1 MASANG
7 VVKGALDFGPPTA
20 RSSRVAHVGRSLK
33 RREDERL
40 LQGRGAYV
48 ADVQRPFTLHL
59 ALVRSP
65 HAHARIRAVDLS
77 AARACPGV
85 VDVVTFGDV
94 PALARPI
101 PMRLAERGQ
110 MSRYLQRPLASDKVR
125 YVGEPVAA
133 VLADDRYRAEDA
145 LAHVRVDYEPL
156 AAVVDTR
163 AAADPGAP
171 LLFESEG
178 TNVVATYTVACGDA
192 ERALAGADLVL
203 RETFRVQRHT
213 GVPMETRG
221 ALAEWDAG
229 RGVLSLWGMT
239 KVPHIN
245 RRILAEH
252 AGLPE
257 HRVHFLSTDVGGAF
271 GIRGEI
277 YPEDILVALLAMRVG
292 RPVRWIEDRREH
304 LQAANHSREQHH
316 EIAVGLRRDGTIL
329 AIHDRFWNDMGAY
342 VRTHGAT
349 APNNTAAYIPGPYR
363 VPHYRADVTCVVTSK
378 TPAGTYRAPGR
389 FESTFVRE
397 RVVDMAARAL
407 DLDPA
412 EIRRRNFISAEA
424 MPYDVGTVTHGSKV
438 VYDSGDFPRLF
449 AWTLDR
455 VGYDAL
461 RATQADARRTGRHVG
476 IGLAYVV
483 EKSGLGPWES
493 ARVVVDVTG
502 AVVVHT
508 GITSVGQGVETAFA
522 QVCADVLGVRYEEV
536 TVRYGDTDALPD
548 SVGTYG
554 SRGTVLGGNAVLGA
568 AERVREKILAVAA
581 RELEAHPAD
590 LELNGGGVHV
600 RGVADRAL
608 TLREV
613 ARAASAGRALTA
625 GAEPGLEA
633 LHYYAQDKMTYGH
646 GAHVAMVE
654 VDADTG
660 AVRILRYAVVHDIG
674 RAINPMLVE
683 GQIIGG
689 LAQGLG
695 AALHEELAYDDAGQL
710 TAGTLMEYHLPV
722 AADMPPVE
730 LCVREEDPSPTNR
743 LGVKGAGEDGIVAAG
758 AAVANA
764 VADALA
770 PLGVKITAL
779 PLRPSRLRELI
790 RRAAGDRPPR

>member
-1 MASANG
+1 
-7 VVKGALDFGPPTA
+7 
-20 RSSRVAHVGRSLK
+20 VG
-33 RREDERL
+33 
-40 LQGRGAYV
+40 
-48 ADVQRPFTLHL
+48 
-59 ALVRSP
+59 SP
-65 HAHARIRAVDLS
+65 HAHGRIRAIDVS
-77 AARACPGV
+77 AARASPGV

-94 PALARPI
+94 PARARPI
-101 PMRLAERGQ
+101 PMRLNERGQ
-110 MSRYLQRPLASDKVR
+110 MRRYLQRPLADDKVR

-156 AAVVDTR
+156 AVLVNTK
-163 AAADPGAP
+163 AAAAPGAP
-171 LLFESEG
+171 RLFESES
-178 TNVVATYTVACGDA
+178 TNVVAAYTIACGDA
-192 ERALAGADLVL
+192 ERALAEADVVL
-203 RETFRVQRHT
+203 RETFDVQRHT
-213 GVPMETRG
+213 AVPMETRG

-229 RGVLSLWGMT
+229 RGMLSLWGMT

-245 RRILAEH
+245 RRIIAEH
-252 AGLPE
+252 AGLAE
-257 HRVHFLSTDVGGAF
+257 HCVHFLSTDVGGAF
-271 GIRGEI
+271 GVRGEI
-277 YPEDILVALLAMRVG
+277 YPEDILVALLAMRTQ

-316 EIAVGLRRDGTIL
+316 EIAVGLRRDGTIV

-363 VPHYRADVTCVVTSK
+363 VSHYRADVTCVVTNK

-389 FESTFVRE
+389 YEAAFVRE

-412 EIRRRNFISAEA
+412 EIRRRNFIPAEA
-424 MPYDVGTVTHGSKV
+424 MPYDLGTSTHGSRV
-438 VYDSGDFPRLF
+438 VYDSGDFPGLF
-449 AWTLDR
+449 AWALER

-461 RATQADARRTGRHVG
+461 RAAQGEARRAGRHVG

-493 ARVVVDVTG
+493 ARVTVDATG

-508 GITSVGQGVETAFA
+508 GITSVGQGVETVFA
-522 QVCADVLGVRYEEV
+522 QVCADVLGVRYEDV
-536 TVRYGDTDALPD
+536 TVRHGDTDALPD

-590 LELNGGGVHV
+590 LELSDGGVRV
-600 RGVADRAL
+600 RGVTDRVL

-613 ARAASAGRALTA
+613 ARAASAGRALAT
-625 GAEPGLEA
+625 GGEPGLEA
-633 LHYYAQDKMTYGH
+633 LHYYAQDTMTYGH
-646 GAHVAMVE
+646 GVHVAVVE
-654 VDADTG
+654 VDAETG

-683 GQIIGG
+683 GQIAGG

-695 AALHEELAYDDAGQL
+695 AALHEELAYDEAGQL
-710 TAGTLMEYHLPV
+710 TAGTLMEYHLPA
-722 AADMPPVE
+722 AADMPPLE

-758 AAVANA
+758 GAVANA

-790 RRAAGDRPPR
+790 RRALER

>member
-1 MASANG
+1 VN
-7 VVKGALDFGPPTA
+7 
-20 RSSRVAHVGRSLK
+20 HVGRSLK

-48 ADVQRPFTLHL
+48 ADVQRPFALHL

-65 HAHARIRAVDLS
+65 HAHARVRAIDVT
-77 AARACPGV
+77 AARACSGV
-85 VDVVTFGDV
+85 VDVVTFHDV

-110 MSRYLQRPLASDKVR
+110 MSRFLQRPLARDKVR
-125 YVGEPVAA
+125 YVGEPVVA

-156 AAVVDTR
+156 PAIVDTR
-163 AAADPGAP
+163 AAAAPDAP

-178 TNVVATYTVACGDA
+178 TNVAASYTVACGDA
-192 ERALAGADLVL
+192 ERALAEADVVL
-203 RETFRVQRHT
+203 RETFDVQRHT
-213 GVPMETRG
+213 AVPMETRG
-221 ALAEWDAG
+221 VVAEWDAG
-229 RGVLSLWGMT
+229 RERLTLWGMT

-245 RRILAEH
+245 RRIIAQH

-257 HRVHFLSTDVGGAF
+257 HCVHFLSTDVGGAF

-277 YPEDILVALLAMRVG
+277 YPEDILVALLAMRAG

-304 LQAANHSREQHH
+304 LQAANHSREQRH
-316 EIAVGLRRDGTIL
+316 EIAVGLSRDGTIL

-363 VPHYRADVTCVVTSK
+363 VPHYRADVTCVVTNK
-378 TPAGTYRAPGR
+378 TPAGTYRGPGR
-389 FESTFVRE
+389 YEAAFVRE
-397 RVVDMAARAL
+397 RLVDMAARAL

-412 EIRRRNFISAEA
+412 EIRRRNFISADA
-424 MPYDVGTVTHGSKV
+424 MPYDLGTTTHGSTV
-438 VYDSGDFPRLF
+438 VYDSGDFPKLF
-449 AWTLDR
+449 AWALDR
-455 VGYDAL
+455 VGYDNL
-461 RATQADARRTGRHVG
+461 RAVQANARGAGRHVG

-493 ARVVVDVTG
+493 ARVTVDSTG

-508 GITSVGQGVETAFA
+508 GITSVGQGVETVFA
-522 QVCADVLGVRYEEV
+522 QLTADVLGVRYEDV

-568 AERVREKILAVAA
+568 AEKVRDKILAIAA

-590 LELNGGGVHV
+590 LELRDGAVHV

-608 TLREV
+608 PLREV
-613 ARAASAGRALTA
+613 ARAASAGRALAA
-625 GAEPGLEA
+625 GAAPGLEA
-633 LHYYAQDKMTYGH
+633 LDYYAQAKMTYGH
-646 GAHVAMVE
+646 GVHVAMVE

-683 GQIIGG
+683 GQLAGG

-695 AALHEELAYDDAGQL
+695 AALHEELAYDEAGQL
-710 TAGTLMEYHLPV
+710 IAGTLMEYHVPV

-758 AAVANA
+758 GAIANA

-779 PLRPSRLRELI
+779 PLRSSRLRELI
-790 RRAAGDRPPR
+790 RRAEGGRPQR

>member
-1 MASANG
+1 MG
-7 VVKGALDFGPPTA
+7 Y
-20 RSSRVAHVGRSLK
+20 VGQSVK

-48 ADVQRPFTLHL
+48 ADIQRPHTLHL
-59 ALVRSP
+59 AVVRSP
-65 HAHARIRAVDLS
+65 HAHARIRAIDLT

-85 VDVVTFGDV
+85 ADAVTFDDV
-94 PALARPI
+94 PELARVI

-110 MSRYLQRPLASDKVR
+110 MRRYLQRPLARDRVR

-145 LAHVRVDYEPL
+145 LAHVQVDYEPL
-156 AAVVDTR
+156 PALVDTR
-163 AAADPGAP
+163 TAAEPGAP

-178 TNVVATYTVACGDA
+178 TNAVAAYTVACGDVD
-192 ERALAGADLVL
+192 RALREADVVL
-203 RETFRVQRHT
+203 RETFDVQRHT
-213 GVPMETRG
+213 AVPLETRG

-229 RGVLSLWGMT
+229 RGVLSMWGMT
-239 KVPHIN
+239 KVPHVN
-245 RRILAEH
+245 RRIVAEH

-271 GIRGEI
+271 GVRGEV
-277 YPEDILVALLAMRVG
+277 YPEDFLVALLAMRTR

-316 EIAVGLRRDGTIL
+316 EIVVGVRRDGTIL

-363 VPHYRADVTCVVTSK
+363 VPHYRADVTCVVTNK

-389 FESTFVRE
+389 FEATFVRE
-397 RVVDMAARAL
+397 RIVDMAARAL
-407 DLDPA
+407 GLDPA
-412 EIRRRNFISAEA
+412 EIRRRNFIPAAA
-424 MPYDVGTVTHGSKV
+424 MPYDLGTSTHGSNV
-438 VYDSGDFPRLF
+438 VYDSGDFPALF
-449 AWTLDR
+449 EWALDR
-455 VGYDAL
+455 VDYTAL
-461 RATQADARRTGRHVG
+461 REAQAETRRAGRHLG

-493 ARVVVDVTG
+493 ARVLVDG
-502 AVVVHT
+502 SGHVVVHT
-508 GITSVGQGVETAFA
+508 GIPSVGQGVETVFA
-522 QVCADVLGVRYEEV
+522 QVCADVLGVRYDDV
-536 TVRYGDTDALPD
+536 TVRHGDTDALPD
-548 SVGTYG
+548 SVGAFG

-568 AERVREKILAVAA
+568 AERVRDRILAVAA

-590 LELNGGGVHV
+590 LELRDGAVHV

-608 TLREV
+608 SLREV
-613 ARAASAGRALTA
+613 ARAASVGRALAA
-625 GAEPGLEA
+625 GVEPGLEA
-633 LHYYAQDKMTYGH
+633 LHYHAQEKMTYGH
-646 GAHVAMVE
+646 GLHLAVVE
-654 VDADTG
+654 VDGDTG
-660 AVRILRYAVVHDIG
+660 VVHILRYVVVYDVG

-683 GQIIGG
+683 GQIVGG

-710 TAGTLMEYHLPV
+710 LSGTLMEYHLPA
-722 AADMPPVE
+722 AADMPPLE
-730 LCVREEDPSPTNR
+730 LWVREEDPSPTNR

-758 AAVANA
+758 GAVANA

-770 PLGVKITAL
+770 PLGVEIRAL
-779 PLRPSRLRELI
+779 PLRPSRLRALI
-790 RRAAGDRPPR
+790 EGRAGST

>member
-1 MASANG
+1 
-7 VVKGALDFGPPTA
+7 VP
-20 RSSRVAHVGRSLK
+20 HVGRSLK

-40 LQGRGAYV
+40 LRGQGAYV
-48 ADVQRPFTLHL
+48 ADVRRPLTLHM

-65 HAHARIRAVDLS
+65 HAHARLQSIDVR

-85 VDVVTFGDV
+85 VDAVTFADL

-110 MSRYLQRPLASDKVR
+110 MGRYLQRPLASDQVR
-125 YVGEPVAA
+125 YVGEPVA
-133 VLADDRYRAEDA
+133 VIVADDRYRAEDA
-145 LAHVRVDYEPL
+145 LAQVAVDYAPL
-156 AAVVDTR
+156 PVLLDAR
-163 AAADPGAP
+163 AAAAP
-171 LLFESEG
+171 DAPRLFESES
-178 TNVVATYTVACGDA
+178 TNVVATYTVASGEA
-192 ERALAGADLVL
+192 ERALAGADLIL
-203 RETFRVQRHT
+203 RESFDVQRHT
-213 GVPMETRG
+213 AVPMETRG
-221 ALAEWDAG
+221 ALADWDPG

-252 AGLPE
+252 TGLPE

-271 GIRGEI
+271 GVRGEI
-277 YPEDILVALLAMRVG
+277 YPEDILVALLAMRTR

-316 EIAVGLRRDGTIL
+316 EIAVGLRRDGTIV

-363 VPHYRADVTCVVTSK
+363 VPHYRADVTCVVTNK

-389 FESTFVRE
+389 FEATFVRE

-407 DLDPA
+407 GLDPA
-412 EIRRRNFISAEA
+412 EIRRRNFIPADA
-424 MPYDVGTVTHGSKV
+424 MPYDLGTVTHGAGV
-438 VYDSGDFPRLF
+438 VYDSGDFPKLF
-449 AWTLDR
+449 GWALAR
-455 VGYDAL
+455 VDYDAL
-461 RATQADARRTGRHVG
+461 RAAQAEARRAGRHVG

-493 ARVVVDVTG
+493 ARVSVDTTG

-508 GITSVGQGVETAFA
+508 GTTSVGQGVETIFA
-522 QVCADVLGVRYEEV
+522 QLCADVLGVRYEDV
-536 TVRYGDTDALPD
+536 TVRHGDTEALPD

-568 AERVREKILAVAA
+568 AERVREKILLVAA

-590 LELNGGGVHV
+590 LELADGRVHV
-600 RGVADRAL
+600 RGAADRAL
-608 TLREV
+608 TLRDV
-613 ARAASAGRALTA
+613 ARAAAAGRALPA
-625 GAEPGLEA
+625 GVEPGLEA
-633 LHYYAQDKMTYGH
+633 LDYYAQDKMTYGH
-646 GAHVAMVE
+646 GVHVAMVE
-654 VDADTG
+654 VDGETG
-660 AVRILRYAVVHDIG
+660 AVQILRYAVVHDIG

-683 GQIIGG
+683 GQLAGG

-695 AALHEELAYDDAGQL
+695 AALHEELAYDEAGQL
-710 TAGTLMEYHLPV
+710 TAGTLMEYHVPV
-722 AADMPPVE
+722 AADIPPVD

-770 PLGVKITAL
+770 PLGVKISAL

-790 RRAAGDRPPR
+790 RAAAR

>member
-1 MASANG
+1 
-7 VVKGALDFGPPTA
+7 
-20 RSSRVAHVGRSLK
+20 VAHVGRSLK

-48 ADVQRPFTLHL
+48 ADVRRPFTLHM

-65 HAHARIRAVDLS
+65 HAHARLRAVDLT
-77 AARACPGV
+77 AARGRPGV
-85 VDVVTFGDV
+85 VDVITFADM
-94 PALARPI
+94 PALSRPI

-110 MSRYLQRPLASDKVR
+110 MSRYLQRPLAHDKVR
-125 YVGEPVAA
+125 YVGEPVAV

-156 AAVVDTR
+156 PALVDAR
-163 AAADPGAP
+163 VAAALGAP
-171 LLFESEG
+171 RLFESEP
-178 TNVVATYTVACGDA
+178 TNVAAAYTVACGDA
-192 ERALAGADLVL
+192 ERALREAEVVL
-203 RETFRVQRHT
+203 REAFDVQRHT
-213 GVPMETRG
+213 AVPMETRG

-229 RGVLSLWGMT
+229 RGMLSVWGMT
-239 KVPHIN
+239 KVVHIN
-245 RRILAEH
+245 RRIIAEY

-257 HRVHFLSTDVGGAF
+257 HRVHLLSTDVGGAF
-271 GIRGEI
+271 GVRGEI
-277 YPEDILVALLAMRVG
+277 YPEDILVALLTMRTQ

-316 EIAVGLRRDGTIL
+316 EIAVGLRRDGTIV

-363 VPHYRADVTCVVTSK
+363 VPHYRADVTCVVTNK
-378 TPAGTYRAPGR
+378 TPSGTYRAPGR
-389 FESTFVRE
+389 FEATFVRE

-407 DLDPA
+407 ELDPA
-412 EIRRRNFISAEA
+412 EIRRRNFIAADA
-424 MPYDVGTVTHGSKV
+424 MPYDLGTTTHGSTV

-449 AWTLDR
+449 AWALDR

-461 RATQADARRTGRHVG
+461 RASQGEARRAGRHVG

-493 ARVVVDVTG
+493 ARVAVDGTG

-508 GITSVGQGVETAFA
+508 GITSVGQGVETVFA
-522 QVCADVLGVRYEEV
+522 QVCADVLGVRYEDV
-536 TVRYGDTDALPD
+536 TVRHGDTDALPD

-568 AERVREKILAVAA
+568 AERVRDKILAVAA

-590 LELNGGGVHV
+590 LELRDGGVHV
-600 RGVADRAL
+600 RGVTDRAL
-608 TLREV
+608 TLREI
-613 ARAASAGRALTA
+613 ARAAAVGRALA
-625 GAEPGLEA
+625 AEAEPGLEA

-646 GAHVAMVE
+646 GVHVAMAE
-654 VDADTG
+654 VDAETG
-660 AVRILRYAVVHDIG
+660 TVRILRYAVVHDIG

-683 GQIIGG
+683 AQIMGG

-695 AALHEELAYDDAGQL
+695 AALHEELAYDETGQL
-710 TAGTLMEYHLPV
+710 AAGTLMEYHLPA
-722 AADMPPVE
+722 AADLPPVE
-730 LCVREEDPSPTNR
+730 VCVREEDPSPTNR

-790 RRAAGDRPPR
+790 ALAVTSPRDTGGPSPPRDGPRRSPPAR